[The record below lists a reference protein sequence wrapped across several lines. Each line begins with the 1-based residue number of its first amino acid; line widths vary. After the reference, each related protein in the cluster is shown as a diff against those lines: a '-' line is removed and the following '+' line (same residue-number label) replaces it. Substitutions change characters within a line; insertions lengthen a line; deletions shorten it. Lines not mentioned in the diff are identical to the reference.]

1 MKELITGFYFSQN
14 PANFLTFSH
23 KFEELRQNARP
34 ELSSAIENLD
44 NYNVIFLGYPNWNAD
59 LPMPLHTFLDTY
71 DLSRKNVVYSL
82 VDFGRHGA
90 WSGWGCPTLSHSPTA
105 SPVPSRKSVWTIWF
119 SQKEEVCPIN
129 AKRRTQPCFHGAS
142 AIFVLIL
149 F

>member
-1 MKELITGFYFSQN
+1 MVRAGGRRTIQHNRIAKKPVISMKELITGFL
-14 PANFLTFSH
+14 FLTESC
-23 KFEELRQNARP
+23 KFPYEKLRQNARP

-44 NYNVIFLGYPNWNAD
+44 NYRVIFLGYPNWNAD
-59 LPMPLHTFLDTY
+59 LPI
-71 DLSRKNVVYSL
+71 
-82 VDFGRHGA
+82 A
-90 WSGWGCPTLSHSPTA
+90 PTA

-129 AKRRTQPCFHGAS
+129 AKRRTQSCFHGAS